1 MKFVIKHEIRGRL
14 RVHFVYKNMTFRQAD
29 ILQYY
34 LMGRENIISSQVFN
48 RTNDAVICY
57 SGDRQAV
64 LDMLKRFSYEKVDV
78 PEQYLENSGRQLN
91 EYYKEK
97 LINKI
102 FMRYA
107 CRVVLPMPVKIAL
120 TSYSAFKYVL
130 IGIKTLAKGKLEVP
144 VLDATA
150 ISVSMIRGDINTAGS
165 IMFLLGVGELLEEW
179 THKKSVGD
187 LARSMSLNI
196 NKVWLKKDG
205 TEIMVPAKDIKKG
218 DIVVAR
224 MGEVVPFD
232 GEVADGEAMINQASM
247 TGEAVPVRKIKGN
260 YVYAGTVVEEGEI
273 GVIVKETS
281 GSAKFD
287 KIVYMIEES
296 EKLKSSMEGK
306 AEHLA
311 DKLVPYSL
319 GGTILTYLLT
329 RNATKAISILMV
341 DYSCALKL
349 AMPISV
355 LAAIRQSNDYKITV
369 KGGKFMEKMSVADT
383 IVFDKTGTLT
393 KAEPTVVDVVAFE
406 DRSKDD
412 LLRIAACLEEHF
424 PHSMANAVVNAA
436 KSRNLT
442 HDEFHSKVE
451 YIVAHGIAT
460 TINGKRAIIG
470 SYHFVMEDEKC
481 VIPDGKEELFK
492 NLPPE
497 YSHLYLAIENKLS
510 AVILIEDPLREESVE
525 TIRELK
531 KNGISK
537 VVMMTGDSDRTAK
550 AIAAQVGVDEY
561 YSEVLPE
568 DKAKFIESETE
579 KGRCVIMI
587 GDGINDSPA
596 LSKADVGIAISNGAQ
611 LARDIADIT
620 IDGEDL
626 SQIVT
631 LIKISKGLM
640 KKIHRNYRSIVGI
653 NTALIILGACG
664 LIQPATSA
672 LLHNSSTLA
681 IGLSSMKDIEI

>member
-34 LMGRENIISSQVFN
+34 LMGRENIISSQIFN

-281 GSAKFD
+281 GSGKFD
-287 KIVYMIEES
+287 KIVDMIEES

-369 KGGKFMEKMSVADT
+369 KGGKFMEKMSVANT

-470 SYHFVMEDEKC
+470 SYHFVMEDENC

-550 AIAAQVGVDEY
+550 AIAAKVGVDEY

-568 DKAKFIESETE
+568 DKAKFIESETK

>member
-34 LMGRENIISSQVFN
+34 LMGRENIISSQIFN

-273 GVIVKETS
+273 DVIVKETS
-281 GSAKFD
+281 GSGKFD
-287 KIVYMIEES
+287 KIVDMIEES
-296 EKLKSSMEGK
+296 EKLKSSVEGK

>member
-34 LMGRENIISSQVFN
+34 LMGRENIISSQIFN

-205 TEIMVPAKDIKKG
+205 TEVMVPAKDIKKG

-281 GSAKFD
+281 GSGKFD
-287 KIVYMIEES
+287 KIVDMIEES

-369 KGGKFMEKMSVADT
+369 KGGKFMEKMSVANT

-470 SYHFVMEDEKC
+470 SYHFVMEDENC

-550 AIAAQVGVDEY
+550 AIAAKVGVDEY

-568 DKAKFIESETE
+568 DKAKFIESETK

>member
-34 LMGRENIISSQVFN
+34 LMGRENIISSQIFN

-205 TEIMVPAKDIKKG
+205 TEVMVPAKDIKKG

-281 GSAKFD
+281 GSGKFD
-287 KIVYMIEES
+287 KIVDMIEES

-369 KGGKFMEKMSVADT
+369 KGGKFMEKMSVANT

-470 SYHFVMEDEKC
+470 SYHFVMEDENC
-481 VIPDGKEELFK
+481 IIPDGKEELFK

-550 AIAAQVGVDEY
+550 AIAAKVGVDEY

-568 DKAKFIESETE
+568 DKAKFIESETK